1 MKALRSPIKCLA
13 AGAAGLVTSL
23 TGCGVPPAPN
33 LSVLPS
39 PEEKATPQAMNVGV
53 DVNIETIPSGLEK
66 VGNDLYDILSGRTH
80 HSMKPAPSFE
90 RGPAWSLFDE
100 KFKEKEKQLRKEA
113 SPKPP
118 APVPA
123 QRPPEREGR

>member
-53 DVNIETIPSGLEK
+53 DVNIETIPSGLDK
-66 VGNDLYDILSGRTH
+66 IGRELGQIFTGQVH
-80 HSMKPAPSFE
+80 HSRKSSPAFE
-90 RGPAWSLFDE
+90 RGPDWSLFDE
-100 KFKEKEKQLRKEA
+100 KFKEKEKQLKEEA
-113 SPKPP
+113 NPTPP

-123 QRPPEREGR
+123 KRPASREGR